1 MTFQVTFRL
10 LFMHNFSSA
19 AFKFCL
25 LIANFQLSCHLEVM
39 SSWSDIYCFF
49 SLKLKIFRSRCIRVF
64 GKINL
69 SAAKLEM
76 L

>member
-25 LIANFQLSCHLEVM
+25 FNANVQLSCHLEVT
-39 SSWSDIYCFF
+39 SSWSDIYCF
-49 SLKLKIFRSRCIRVF
+49 SLKIFRSRCIRVF
-64 GKINL
+64 GQINL
-69 SAAKLEM
+69 SAVKLEM